1 MRNRLRTAPRA
12 WPTPAISSTVL
23 RVGELLVPS
32 AGQVRA
38 AAGLI
43 CIALVSASS
52 ARARDSALPRLELH
66 WDAPDN
72 CLDHDSA
79 RDAIEAALGASAAQ
93 AKTHAVV
100 RVRIS
105 QVDDD
110 RWSADIWMYDETG
123 GGERSFDGATCTQV
137 AQAAVMIVAFA
148 LDETRAAEP
157 ASQSADSAA
166 VPKHD
171 EHDRARFGVG
181 VRARGDIGSLPAVDA
196 GMALVLEARYRR
208 FGAEVEGS
216 AWLPQITY
224 SGPVSGSGGEFAL
237 YTGGLRGCF
246 DLLGH
251 GATWIVGPCA
261 GAEAGM
267 TTGSGVGVTE
277 RRSSR
282 VFWAT
287 GLLGTG
293 LRFLGGAPLEV
304 GLLAEI
310 GVPFHRAAW
319 QLDDFG
325 PVFQPAPVIGRA
337 SLGLSYLFP

>member
-1 MRNRLRTAPRA
+1 MDRDAARN
-12 WPTPAISSTVL
+12 
-23 RVGELLVPS
+23 
-32 AGQVRA
+32 
-38 AAGLI
+38 
-43 CIALVSASS
+43 
-52 ARARDSALPRLELH
+52 
-66 WDAPDN
+66 
-72 CLDHDSA
+72 
-79 RDAIEAALGASAAQ
+79 AIEAAIGPSAAQ

-100 RVRIS
+100 RVASRRS
-105 QVDDD
+105 TTRD

-123 GGERSFDGATCTQV
+123 GGERSFDGATCMQV
-137 AQAAVMIVAFA
+137 AQADGDGRRIRAGRSAC
-148 LDETRAAEP
+148 ERRRRAAVRRR
-157 ASQSADSAA
+157 AA
-166 VPKHD
+166 RVAAHGD
-171 EHDRARFGVG
+171 HERTRFGIG
-181 VRARGDIGSLPAVDA
+181 VRARGDIGSLPALDA

-208 FGAEVEGS
+208 FGAELEGS

-246 DLLGH
+246 DLLGT
-251 GATWIVGPCA
+251 GTWSLGPCA

-267 TTGSGVGVTE
+267 TTGSGVGLTE

-287 GLLGTG
+287 GLFGAG
-293 LRFLGGAPLEV
+293 VRFLGGSPLEL
-304 GLLAEI
+304 GLLAEM

-325 PVFQPAPVIGRA
+325 PVFQPSPVIGRA

>member
-1 MRNRLRTAPRA
+1 
-12 WPTPAISSTVL
+12 
-23 RVGELLVPS
+23 VGELLVPR
-32 AGQVRA
+32 ADLVRA

-43 CIALVSASS
+43 CMALLTASS

-66 WDAPDN
+66 WDAPDG
-72 CLDHDSA
+72 CLDQNSA
-79 RDAIEAALGASAAQ
+79 REAIEAALGASTAQ

-105 QVDDD
+105 QVDEN
-110 RWSADIWMYDETG
+110 RFNADIWMYDETG
-123 GGERSFDGATCTQV
+123 GGERSFDGATCMQV
-137 AQAAVMIVAFA
+137 AQATVMIVAFA
-148 LDETRAAEP
+148 LDEARAAEP
-157 ASQSADSAA
+157 ASQPADAA
-166 VPKHD
+166 A
-171 EHDRARFGVG
+171 ESQRGERERARLGVG

-208 FGAEVEGS
+208 FGAELEGS

-246 DLLGH
+246 DLLGQ
-251 GATWIVGPCA
+251 GETWIVGPCA
-261 GAEAGM
+261 GAEVGM

-293 LRFLGGAPLEV
+293 VRFLGGAPLEV

-325 PVFQPAPVIGRA
+325 PVFQPAPVIGGA